1 MTDARRPLHLAVM
14 LGASA
19 ALYAGSMAGV
29 ALLQSDADRALTQ
42 RQAPAKDAVSR
53 LQDGH
58 DRLDAAIGQAA
69 DAYARAASRYD
80 ALTPTLTDTEASLS
94 DLASR
99 VETISGAARALPA
112 RISLP
117 PITRV
122 VRTSERT
129 AQDQRDDGRLRRL
142 TTVERSSG
150 VVTAAIRF
158 EGRAMGSPL
167 RLTLGV
173 RDTARP
179 PGPACGRPSS
189 TSSSE
194 ARRRCP
200 GSARPAS

>member
-80 ALTPTLTDTEASLS
+80 ALTPTLTETEASLS

-122 VRTSERT
+122 VRTS
-129 AQDQRDDGRLRRL
+129 G
-142 TTVERSSG
+142 
-150 VVTAAIRF
+150 
-158 EGRAMGSPL
+158 
-167 RLTLGV
+167 
-173 RDTARP
+173 ARP
-179 PGPACGRPSS
+179 R
-189 TSSSE
+189 TS
-194 ARRRCP
+194 ATT
-200 GSARPAS
+200 GASGH

>member
-1 MTDARRPLHLAVM
+1 MRVARLRITTTTGKAAMTDPRRPLHLAVM

-58 DRLDAAIGQAA
+58 DRLDAAIGKAA
-69 DAYARAASRYD
+69 DAYALAAARYE
-80 ALTPTLTDTEASLS
+80 ALTPTLTDTETSLS

-122 VRTSERT
+122 ARTT
-129 AQDQRDDGRLRRL
+129 
-142 TTVERSSG
+142 
-150 VVTAAIRF
+150 
-158 EGRAMGSPL
+158 
-167 RLTLGV
+167 
-173 RDTARP
+173 
-179 PGPACGRPSS
+179 
-189 TSSSE
+189 
-194 ARRRCP
+194 
-200 GSARPAS
+200 SARPKTSATTGASGG